1 MILPILAV
9 LFYTRVPII
18 ARWIDIHTPFFA
30 LENGSFVATDGAADG
45 WLDGAAD
52 GGDVLT
58 GHNPATGWPDPLV
71 TIWEPRAY
79 PVLLQFLT
87 QGYSCPRKVLIN
99 SDTAVIEAQ
108 NPQILLNANSPE
120 ERQEVERLLEVESES
135 RNGN

>member
-1 MILPILAV
+1 MLDQAGLQYLAQKRNTSK
-9 LFYTRVPII
+9 L
-18 ARWIDIHTPFFA
+18 
-30 LENGSFVATDGAADG
+30 ATAY
-45 WLDGAAD
+45 
-52 GGDVLT
+52 
-58 GHNPATGWPDPLV
+58 HNPATGWPDPLV